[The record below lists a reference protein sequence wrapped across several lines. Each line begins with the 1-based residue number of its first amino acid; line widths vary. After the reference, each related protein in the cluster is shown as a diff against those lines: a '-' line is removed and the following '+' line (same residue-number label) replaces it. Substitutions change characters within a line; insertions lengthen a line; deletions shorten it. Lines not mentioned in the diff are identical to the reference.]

1 MKKWLTITCLL
12 ASYIGF
18 SQTDSASI
26 RFVYLYSGEKIKSD
40 VVEFRDQF
48 MGSGYFFV
56 GKEQYSADLV
66 KFYKDANG
74 FYANTKKLNVTGKSV
89 FSKRIISGRVN
100 LFEQEKMYTTPSYLD
115 AAGVYNP
122 GTSSKTIK
130 NYYNKGFSDLKKAN
144 YKNLKIDL
152 ADSPESMGYIKKYR
166 KYKNVQIALSI
177 VGGALVATGVTS
189 YFVKTSNVDRNVPNY
204 KEPNTTPSMLIALAG
219 GGLIGFSYYLSFPKR
234 DKLKKA
240 IDAYNW

>member
-1 MKKWLTITCLL
+1 MKKWLTIFFTL
-12 ASYIGF
+12 ASYVVF
-18 SQTDSASI
+18 SQTDSTNI
-26 RFVYLYSGEKIKSD
+26 RFVYLFTGEKIKSE

-48 MGSGYFFV
+48 MGSGYFLV

-66 KFYKDANG
+66 KFYKDAKG
-74 FYANTKKLNVTGKSV
+74 FYANTKRLNVASKSV

-100 LFEQEKMYTTPSYLD
+100 LFEQEKMYTTPSYID
-115 AAGVYNP
+115 VAGTYNP

-130 NYYNKGFSDLKKAN
+130 NYYNKGFGDLKKAT

-152 ADSPESMGYIKKYR
+152 ADSPESIEYLSKYR
-166 KYKNVQIALSI
+166 KYKNVQIVLSI
-177 VGGALVATGVTS
+177 VGGALIVSGITT
-189 YFVKTSNVDRNVPNY
+189 YFIKTSDVDRNAPNY
-204 KEPNTTPSMLIALAG
+204 KEPNTTPNMLVAVAG
-219 GGLIGFSYYLSFPKR
+219 GGLVGFSYYLSFPKR

>member
-1 MKKWLTITCLL
+1 MFSICLL
-12 ASYIGF
+12 ANICTYGQVATNTGS
-18 SQTDSASI
+18 
-26 RFVYLYSGEKIKSD
+26 FVYLYSGEQINAN
-40 VVEFRDQF
+40 VVEYRDRF
-48 MGSGYFFV
+48 MGGGYFVV
-56 GKEQYSADLV
+56 GSEQYSADLV

-100 LFEQEKMYTTPSYLD
+100 LFEQEKMYTTPSYIEVSG
-115 AAGVYNP
+115 AYNP

-152 ADSPESMGYIKKYR
+152 ADSPESMGYINKYR
-166 KYKNVQIALSI
+166 KYKNVQIVLSI
-177 VGGALVATGVTS
+177 VGGALIATGITS
-189 YFVKTSNVDRNVPNY
+189 YFIKTSDVNRNAPNY
-204 KEPNTTPSMLIALAG
+204 KEPNTTPNMLIAVAG
-219 GGLIGFSYYLSFPKR
+219 GGLVGCSYYLSFPKR
-234 DKLKKA
+234 SKLKKA